1 MTPWLV
7 RFSTRSYERL
17 LRGYPPGYRQRF
29 SGEMSQ
35 VFRLLCRDRY
45 RQDGPLGLARLW
57 LPALWDWAWTAAD
70 QWMRY
75 LVSGRRYP
83 VNGALDQQIG
93 DMVWSIATGLRA
105 GYNLREVFQ
114 ALSAEAPEPAASACR
129 LLLAD
134 LEKGLDLGAALAAWK
149 QALPSAP
156 LARLADL
163 LDHHLRA
170 GGHLPGLLDDLEA
183 DLLREYGSDPAY
195 YPAMRREAGQLGAKI
210 PARAIEQKN

>member
-29 SGEMSQ
+29 TGEMGQ

-45 RQDGPLGLARLW
+45 RQDGPLGLVRLW
-57 LPALWDWAWTAAD
+57 LPVVWDWAWTAAG
-70 QWMRY
+70 QWIRY
-75 LVSGRRYP
+75 LMFGRRYP
-83 VNGALDQQIG
+83 VNAALDQQIG

-149 QALPSAP
+149 RAFPSDP

-163 LDHHLRA
+163 LDHHRRD
-170 GGHLPGLLDDLEA
+170 GGHLPDLLDPLEEA
-183 DLLREYGSDPAY
+183 LIGEYGSDPAY
-195 YPAMRREAGQLGAKI
+195 YPAMRREAGQLGANV
-210 PARAIEQKN
+210 PARAVEPEN